1 MSNEDYNKKDLFN
14 IRFMTGTNYY
24 TFSYI
29 PEITV
34 KEMLLD
40 FASKLNLNNI
50 LDPVKYAFM
59 YGPYLL
65 NNSNNLSKSLNRMF
79 GKHKDKLIIIKVI
92 DNSIVLG

>member
-65 NNSNNLSKSLNRMF
+65 NSSGHPITRLVRLS
-79 GKHKDKLIIIKVI
+79 
-92 DNSIVLG
+92 